1 MEAIIATV
9 LPYIPSAAIPIV
21 VVVIAV
27 AWIQSQRKE
36 VAKKRDDFQTLTEYR
51 ISKLEENQSNLTESI
66 KELQKSIVDLQIS
79 VNSLV
84 IELKNLKEE

>member
-1 MEAIIATV
+1 MEAIIATI

-36 VAKKRDDFQTLTEYR
+36 VGKKRDDFQTLTEYR

>member
-1 MEAIIATV
+1 METIIATI
-9 LPYIPSAAIPIV
+9 LPYVPSAAIPVII
-21 VVVIAV
+21 VVIAV

-36 VAKKRDDFQTLTEYR
+36 VGKKRDDFQTLTEYR
-51 ISKLEENQSNLTESI
+51 IAKLEENQSNLTESI